1 MDWQAYSFIVRS
13 KQRARVILTLNK
25 PKTPTQLGSELDISV
40 SHISR
45 TLREFMKKKLVECI
59 TPKEKV
65 GRLYKLT
72 KNGEKIRQHLKE

>member
-1 MDWQAYSFIVRS
+1 MDWQAYSFVVRS
-13 KQRARVILTLNK
+13 KQRERVILALGK
-25 PKTPTQLGSELDISV
+25 PKTPTQLGSELDINV

-45 TLREFMKKKLVECI
+45 TLREFMKQKLVECV

-72 KNGEKIRQHLKE
+72 RDGEKIRIELKK